1 MEYVLKK
8 CNNWNCVKTVRK
20 KQGLELTPKQISP
33 IWEEKQIYCMWLHIF
48 RLLLDKSHA
57 IFMILTNIFR
67 QNSKVSNSYLHSFGI
82 FLYEDDM
89 LRILIRSLTVSV
101 VQCSTINYV
110 MERPS
115 HTVVYIYSTSGCKL
129 E

>member
-20 KQGLELTPKQISP
+20 KLGLELTPKQISP

-57 IFMILTNIFR
+57 IFVILT
-67 QNSKVSNSYLHSFGI
+67 G
-82 FLYEDDM
+82 
-89 LRILIRSLTVSV
+89 RIPR
-101 VQCSTINYV
+101 
-110 MERPS
+110 
-115 HTVVYIYSTSGCKL
+115 
-129 E
+129 